1 MPETRESAENAGKRK
16 ERQKCRK
23 TKETAENAGKRK
35 NRRKMPENERIGR
48 ECLRRE
54 ENKNGRERQT
64 GRRLY
69 FCRKAEM

>member
-1 MPETRESAENAGKRK
+1 
-16 ERQKCRK
+16 
-23 TKETAENAGKRK
+23 
-35 NRRKMPENERIGR
+35 MPENERNGR
-48 ECLRRE
+48 ECMKRE